1 MFKYNIG
8 ETVWYMLDSKLHTAK
23 IGARM
28 ISEVDT
34 EFKGTRAGGSWSP
47 KLLYGTVHGNWREDQ
62 LFRDADAI
70 LFSLKK
76 NAVVG

>member
-1 MFKYNIG
+1 MFKYNLG
-8 ETVWYMLDSKLHTAK
+8 DTVWYMLDSKLHTAK

-28 ISEVDT
+28 ISEVDKD
-34 EFKGTRAGGSWSP
+34 FQSTRQGNNWNP

-70 LFSLKK
+70 LYSLKK
-76 NAVVG
+76 NTVVG